1 MIGGGS
7 KLNGMIELLEQHTG
21 MPVRRGQLPSY
32 ISIEET
38 KSPLSEMV
46 EVASVLYSGAMN
58 TETEC
63 LETPGNEDLPAT
75 GTGNEPTGT
84 TPEKTEHRQKPKGP
98 SLFGKLKEKLYGM
111 VTGDVEDNSDII

>member
-21 MPVRRGQLPSY
+21 LPVRRGQLPSY

-63 LETPGNEDLPAT
+63 PRPPAT
-75 GTGNEPTGT
+75 RICPQ
-84 TPEKTEHRQKPKGP
+84 PERVTNRPAQHRKTEHRQKPTGP
-98 SLFGKLKEKLYGM
+98 SLFGKLKENY
-111 VTGDVEDNSDII
+111 TEWSPATWRTTPT